1 MKLAINPLQP
11 ALPQE
16 WRKGFL
22 AATNVSF
29 CKKKYK
35 KIEVL
40 NDHILPVFYGKESK
54 KRNGSTLLMMLV
66 LQQLK

>member
-22 AATNVSF
+22 AATNVTF
-29 CKKKYK
+29 LVKKYIK
-35 KIEVL
+35 K
-40 NDHILPVFYGKESK
+40 
-54 KRNGSTLLMMLV
+54 
-66 LQQLK
+66 